1 MLGRAAPASSLVG
14 PCPAVHWGPSCWDLC
29 GPHSWRDAQGNRQ
42 KGWRAKGGRRERQ
55 AEGWVGGWAGAV
67 TSMEERPFISSR
79 LPVAT
84 AGPEWTSAPQERG
97 LGSWEEEEVS
107 EFPVVLRLGG

>member
-1 MLGRAAPASSLVG
+1 MQPLPPHWWDPALLCSGVLHAGISVVPILGEMPRAT
-14 PCPAVHWGPSCWDLC
+14 D
-29 GPHSWRDAQGNRQ
+29 R
-42 KGWRAKGGRRERQ
+42 KGGGQRGRRRERQ

-97 LGSWEEEEVS
+97 LGSWEEEKVS